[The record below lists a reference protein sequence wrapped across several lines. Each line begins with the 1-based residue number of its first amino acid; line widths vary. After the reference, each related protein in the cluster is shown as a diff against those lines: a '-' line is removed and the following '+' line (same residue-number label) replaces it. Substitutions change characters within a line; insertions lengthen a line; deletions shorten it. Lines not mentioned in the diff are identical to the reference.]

1 MPTTDLP
8 RERKVRPVVRASVL
22 RTERITPH
30 MVRVVFGGEGL
41 ADFTMADSAPTDSYV
56 KLLIAPVGAP
66 YAVPYDAEQVK
77 LDHPA
82 EFWPVLRTYTVR
94 RWDAA
99 AGELS
104 IDFVV
109 HGDEGVAGPWAAS
122 AQPGDELYV
131 RGPGGAYS
139 PRADADWHLFVGDDS
154 ALPAIARAVEAL
166 PATATAVA
174 VIEVATAADE
184 YPLVTA
190 AQLEVIWVHRDEQG
204 AGATTDSDTDSDS
217 GTDSG
222 TDSDTHADEAIVAI
236 VRGLSFPDGQV
247 HAFVHGAAEFVREI
261 RRFLRVDKAV
271 PRDFL
276 SISGY
281 WKRGL
286 AEDGWRTAKRDWNA
300 PVDEAEA
307 QVEAA
312 QSESAHSDTATPERP
327 TRR

>member
-1 MPTTDLP
+1 MPATDLP
-8 RERKVRPVVRASVL
+8 RERKVHPVARARVL

-30 MVRVVFGGEGL
+30 MVRVVFGGDSL
-41 ADFTMADSAPTDSYV
+41 ADFPMAESAPTDSYV
-56 KLLIAPVGAP
+56 KLIFAPSGAP
-66 YAVPYDAEQVK
+66 YAVPYDVEQAK
-77 LDHPA
+77 LDHPT

-99 AGELS
+99 LGELS

-109 HGDEGVAGPWAAS
+109 HGDEGVAGPWAAA

-139 PRADADWHLFVGDDS
+139 PRADAGWHLFVGDDS
-154 ALPAIARAVEAL
+154 ALPAIARALEAL

-174 VIEVATAADE
+174 VIEVGTAADE

-190 AQLEVIWVHRDEQG
+190 AQLEVTWVHRDEQG
-204 AGATTDSDTDSDS
+204 ITGSGADVESDTDPD
-217 GTDSG
+217 
-222 TDSDTHADEAIVAI
+222 AAIVAV
-236 VRGLSFPDGQV
+236 VRDLPFPEGQV
-247 HAFVHGAAEFVREI
+247 HAFVHGAAGFVREI

-271 PRDFL
+271 PREFL

-286 AEDGWRTAKRDWNA
+286 AEDGWRSAKREWSA
-300 PVDEAEA
+300 PVDAAEA
-307 QVEAA
+307 QL
-312 QSESAHSDTATPERP
+312 DATRDERP
-327 TRR
+327 PRV